1 MDIQKS
7 KIELIRLILNTNDLS
22 LIEKA
27 YSIIKT
33 DKTDTTESNENAT
46 FTQDQIDEIELGLA
60 QLENGQGTSFR
71 DFLKKVS

>member
-7 KIELIRLILNTNDLS
+7 KVELIKLILNTNDLS

-33 DKTDTTESNENAT
+33 ESNEKAT
-46 FTQDQIDEIELGLA
+46 LTQDQIDEIELGLE